1 VGVAVLAPAVLLAPL
16 AVAGD
21 VHQFVRS
28 PWLIALDV
36 AVGLAFPAAAV
47 LSRGSRWWLA
57 AVGWAWLVASF
68 VPAAGSVHQGL
79 LILALL
85 APSGRL
91 TRWLFTGA
99 ALVVALGVL
108 PQPVV
113 AAVFAVLA
121 VFAVPRLAALAVALV
136 LFSGRL
142 APDFALPAYE
152 VTLIAV
158 AASVPIAQR
167 ARARLADRILHP
179 EMVGLEGLRQ
189 ALADALSDPTV
200 TIDLAE
206 STERRPDGLRVDDED
221 GRPIA
226 YVRHS
231 SPALQDPRAVADVA
245 SAVRLVLTHTRLR
258 QEQDDLL
265 RRQVEAQA
273 RLVAAADRQREQIAA
288 DLKQRVEAPLAE
300 AGAALARARS
310 DARNQDASA
319 SLDIVAQ
326 ELDKALAEIAAL
338 VWAVPQTELG
348 GGRLG
353 DALRS
358 LAATSP
364 IPVTVTVTTTAA
376 REIETALFYVCCE
389 ALANAVKHADASQV
403 RIEVTSQDGTTTA
416 VVTDNGHGGADPSGS
431 GLQGLADRL
440 APIGGRLQIDSREGA
455 GTTITAAIR

>member
-1 VGVAVLAPAVLLAPL
+1 MGVAVLAPAVLLAPL

-21 VHQFVRS
+21 VHRFVRS

-91 TRWLFTGA
+91 ARWMFTAG
-99 ALVVALGVL
+99 ALVVAFGIL

-113 AAVFAVLA
+113 AAVFAALA
-121 VFAVPRLAALAVALV
+121 VFAGPRLAAPAVALV
-136 LFSGRL
+136 LFSAWL

-189 ALADALSDPTV
+189 ALADALSDPSV
-200 TIDLAE
+200 VIDLQGPA
-206 STERRPDGLRVDDED
+206 GLRVDDED

-231 SPALQDPRAVADVA
+231 SPALDDPRAAASVA
-245 SAVRLVLTHTRLR
+245 SAVRLVLTRTRLQ

-265 RRQVEAQA
+265 RRQAEAPA
-273 RLVAAADRQREQIAA
+273 RLGAAADRQREQIAA

-310 DARNQDASA
+310 DPRNQDASA
-319 SLDIVAQ
+319 ALDIAAQ
-326 ELDKALAEIAAL
+326 ELDKALGEIAAL
-338 VWAVPQTELG
+338 VWAVPQTDLG
-348 GGRLG
+348 DGRLG
-353 DALRS
+353 DALSS

-364 IPVTVTVTTTAA
+364 IPVTVAVTTTAA

-403 RIEVTSQDGTTTA
+403 RIEVAGQDGTITA
-416 VVTDNGHGGADPSGS
+416 VVSDNGRGGADPSGS

-440 APIGGRLQIDSREGA
+440 APIGGRLQVHSPEGA
-455 GTTITAAIR
+455 GTTITATIY